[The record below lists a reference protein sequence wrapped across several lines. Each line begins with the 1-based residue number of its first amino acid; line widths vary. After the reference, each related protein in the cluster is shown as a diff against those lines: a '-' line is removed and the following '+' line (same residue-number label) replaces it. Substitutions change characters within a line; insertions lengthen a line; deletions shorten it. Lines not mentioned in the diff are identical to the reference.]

1 MNRFQIPFT
10 LADIEIQ
17 KRKSKRFIKFASAK
31 KTKLDEYL
39 KAANVNL
46 NKREYLAIC
55 YRRFLINII
64 SFSVIASSVL
74 GILRTSLFPVYGFII
89 SLLISGLVYFNQIN
103 YPKVYTL
110 NKQRDVDKNL
120 IPVLQDMIVQLNS
133 GVPIFRILSNI
144 SESDYGEVSV
154 EFKKIVKEI
163 NSGVSQIDA
172 IEKHAKLNTSEYFK
186 RVLWQISNGMR
197 AGSDMEIVIKEGI
210 KNLSDEQAIQIQTY
224 GNRLN
229 PLIMFYMLIAVIIP
243 ALGITFLIILAS
255 LLGFPEKVIH
265 LIFVV
270 IFVIVV
276 FMQIMFLG
284 LVKSRRPSLL

>member
-1 MNRFQIPFT
+1 MNKFQIPFT

-17 KRKSKRFIKFASAK
+17 KSKSKRFIKFTSAR

-39 KAANVNL
+39 RAANVNL
-46 NKREYLAIC
+46 TKREYLAIC
-55 YRRFLINII
+55 YRRFLINLIA
-64 SFSVIASSVL
+64 FSVIGSSIL
-74 GILRTSLFPVYGFII
+74 GIFKTPLFPVYGFLIA
-89 SLLISGLVYFNQIN
+89 LLISGLQFFNQIN
-103 YPKVYTL
+103 YPKVYIL
-110 NKQRDVDKNL
+110 NKQRDVEKNL
-120 IPVLQDMIVQLNS
+120 ISVLQDMIVQLNS
-133 GVPIFRILSNI
+133 GVPIFRIISNV
-144 SESDYGEVSV
+144 SESDYGEVSS

-197 AGSDMEIVIKEGI
+197 AGSDMNIVIQEGI

-229 PLIMFYMLIAVIIP
+229 PLIMFYMLIAVIMP
-243 ALGITFLIILAS
+243 ALGITFLIIIS
-255 LLGFPEKVIH
+255 SMLGFPERIIQI
-265 LIFVV
+265 IFVI